1 VFNDSGEMIDETTRS
16 RLQAFMNGF
25 AAFVSGRQ
33 R

>member
-16 RLQAFMNGF
+16 RLQAFINGF